1 MSVANRPRRRRRP
14 LRIAFGVAGV
24 AATVSLLVPLL
35 GVAQDV
41 DEIRPSPPS
50 IGADVPVTYFAP
62 PASTDEPHLIG
73 PLQLLRTGPVDLDEG
88 TITLPLYEGRV
99 QRGDAPQA
107 QGEPGTAKCKKAKA
121 KVKKAKRNARQ
132 SGTKSAERK
141 LKKAKKRLRKC
152 KGKSAGR
159 DASTAPRNASTP
171 SSDEPRT
178 VSSSALTRVRRHGR
192 VAQTAGSSGGS
203 RLWYVITDTSDKEEA
218 DALGLLH
225 SAKLKYTSVAQR
237 TAELDANRALV
248 FDRGTVDFS
257 PERRVEPGTGAD
269 AFPPRVA
276 EPGSRGSR
284 NYSPLVRVP
293 DLGNTVYNAPIVSG
307 DVPPE
312 RLNEFCDGDVDHSIV
327 HDNVVAICP
336 RDQTVTLRAT
346 TGFSFARPILYLS
359 TDANDEVTATLEGV
373 TYAPGLDVPVGGDD
387 SAFSAIERIFIAT
400 NGPTGVGNPQRQ
412 GLNSA
417 VRGEGSPLNVFGGI
431 PTVAND
437 YSPLWD
443 ANIYSW
449 TREAIERGF
458 RSRNF
463 EEFRILGLAAQGHI
477 TGPNGAEFGS
487 SGVIINCPPIFRF
500 L

>member
-1 MSVANRPRRRRRP
+1 MSSTNGPQRRRRP
-14 LRIAFGVAGV
+14 LRLAIAVAGV
-24 AATVSLLVPLL
+24 VATVSLLVPLL
-35 GVAQDV
+35 SSAQEGV
-41 DEIRPSPPS
+41 DEVRPSPPS

-62 PASTDEPHLIG
+62 PASTDEQGLIG
-73 PLQLLRTGPVDLDEG
+73 PLQLLRTGPVDLDAG

-99 QRGDAPQA
+99 QPGNGAQKRQA
-107 QGEPGTAKCKKAKA
+107 
-121 KVKKAKRNARQ
+121 
-132 SGTKSAERK
+132 TK
-141 LKKAKKRLRKC
+141 
-152 KGKSAGR
+152 G
-159 DASTAPRNASTP
+159 
-171 SSDEPRT
+171 
-178 VSSSALTRVRRHGR
+178 RVRKRKGVPRRTSGR
-192 VAQTAGSSGGS
+192 SRARTRKVARSVVRRARGGPIALSASNSGG
-203 RLWYVITDTSDKEEA
+203 RKQWYILTDTSDKEEA

-237 TAELDANRALV
+237 TANLNGERALV
-248 FDRGTVDFS
+248 FNEGTVDFS
-257 PERRVEPGTGAD
+257 PERRAEPGTGPD

-276 EPGSRGSR
+276 EPGSVGSPD
-284 NYSPLVRVP
+284 YSPLVSVRN
-293 DLGNTVYNAPIVSG
+293 LGNTVYNAPVLADNVS
-307 DVPPE
+307 E
-312 RLNEFCDGDVDHSIV
+312 EQLNQFCDGNVDHSLV
-327 HDNVVAICP
+327 HDNVVKICP

-359 TDANDEVTATLEGV
+359 TDANDPAFATAEGV
-373 TYAPGLDVPVGGDD
+373 TYAPGLRNVSVGGDD

-449 TREAIERGF
+449 TREAIERGY

-477 TGPNGAEFGS
+477 TGPNGGRFGS

>member
-1 MSVANRPRRRRRP
+1 MSVANGSRRRRRP
-14 LRIAFGVAGV
+14 LFVVGGV
-24 AATVSLLVPLL
+24 AAVVGTLGLL
-35 GVAQDV
+35 GALPGAAQDI

-73 PLQLLRTGPVDLDEG
+73 PLQLLRTGPIDLDAG

-99 QRGDAPQA
+99 VNADSGKAN
-107 QGEPGTAKCKKAKA
+107 CKKLKQ
-121 KVKKAKRNARQ
+121 KVKRAKR
-132 SGTKSAERK
+132 KYERTGSERAK
-141 LKKAKKRLRKC
+141 QRLKQMRKRLRECRASVPQK
-152 KGKSAGR
+152 AG
-159 DASTAPRNASTP
+159 ATP
-171 SSDEPRT
+171 SSDGGRIAQRT
-178 VSSSALTRVRRHGR
+178 D
-192 VAQTAGSSGGS
+192 SSGGA
-203 RLWYVITDTSDKEEA
+203 RVWYVITDTSDKEEA

-237 TAELDANRALV
+237 RASLDADRALV
-248 FDRGTVDFS
+248 FDRGTVDFA
-257 PERRVEPGTGAD
+257 PERRVEPGTGTD

-276 EPGSRGSR
+276 EPGSRGSA
-284 NYSPLVRVP
+284 NYTPLVRVP
-293 DLGNTVYNAPIVSG
+293 DLASTVYNAPIVAE
-307 DVPPE
+307 DVPAQE
-312 RLNEFCDGDVDHSIV
+312 LNRFCDGDVDHSIV

-336 RDQTVTLRAT
+336 REQTVTLRAT

-359 TDANDEVTATLEGV
+359 TDSNDEVTAALEGV
-373 TYAPGLDVPVGGDD
+373 TYAPGMDVSVGGDD
-387 SAFSAIERIFIAT
+387 SAFSAIERIFVAT
-400 NGPTGVGNPQRQ
+400 NGPTGAGNPQRQ
-412 GLNSA
+412 GLSSA
-417 VRGEGSPLNVFGGI
+417 VLGEGSPLNVFGGI

-449 TREAIERGF
+449 TREAIEHGF

-477 TGPNGAEFGS
+477 TGPNGREFGS

>member
-1 MSVANRPRRRRRP
+1 MSTIFKAPRARYPLVA
-14 LRIAFGVAGV
+14 LALSLAAAAFALTSGAR
-24 AATVSLLVPLL
+24 
-35 GVAQDV
+35 AQSPV
-41 DEIRPSPPS
+41 DEVRPAPPS
-50 IGADVPVTYFAP
+50 IGADVPLTYFAP
-62 PASTDEPHLIG
+62 APSTDNPGLIG
-73 PLQLLRTGPVDLDEG
+73 PLQLLRSGPIDLDEG
-88 TITLPLYEGRV
+88 TITLPLYEGRLA
-99 QRGDAPQA
+99 RGNGRSDAR
-107 QGEPGTAKCKKAKA
+107 PGKKVRANRRGSRRA
-121 KVKKAKRNARQ
+121 GARSKRAR
-132 SGTKSAERK
+132 GNRIA
-141 LKKAKKRLRKC
+141 
-152 KGKSAGR
+152 
-159 DASTAPRNASTP
+159 
-171 SSDEPRT
+171 
-178 VSSSALTRVRRHGR
+178 R
-192 VAQTAGSSGGS
+192 VASNS
-203 RLWYVITDTSDKEEA
+203 RGRKQWYVITDTSDAEEA
-218 DALGLLH
+218 RALGLLF
-225 SAKLKYTSVAQR
+225 SAKLKYTDVAQR
-237 TAELDANRALV
+237 RAYLNGERVLV
-248 FDRGTVDFS
+248 FNRGTVDFS
-257 PERRVEPGTGAD
+257 PERRVEPGTGSD

-276 EPGSRGSR
+276 QPGSVGSR
-284 NYSPLVRVP
+284 DYSPLVRVSNV
-293 DLGNTVYNAPIVSG
+293 GNTVYNAPIVADNVS
-307 DVPPE
+307 E
-312 RLNEFCDGDVDHSIV
+312 EKLNEFCDGNVDHSLV

-373 TYAPGLDVPVGGDD
+373 TYAPGLRNVSVGGDD

-400 NGPTGVGNPQRQ
+400 NGPTGRDNPQRQ

-449 TREAIERGF
+449 TREAIERGY

-477 TGPNGAEFGS
+477 TGPNGGRFGS